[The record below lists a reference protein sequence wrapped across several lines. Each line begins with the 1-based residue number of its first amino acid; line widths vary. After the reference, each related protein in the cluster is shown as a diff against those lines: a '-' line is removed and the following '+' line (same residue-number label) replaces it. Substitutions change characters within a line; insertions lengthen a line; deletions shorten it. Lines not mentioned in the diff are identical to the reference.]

1 MCVGVIET
9 SDVLPNAATTASS
22 DAVCMCKPDGAR
34 VNDNHK
40 MMPDIHCWLHVAA
53 YLAACGCIFGCVW
66 LHVWLRVWQLV
77 DC

>member
-1 MCVGVIET
+1 MC
-9 SDVLPNAATTASS
+9 SQMLLPLHLLMQYVCASLMDS
-22 DAVCMCKPDGAR
+22 R